1 MPCAALKAADLE
13 LKAACQDALEE
24 LTLSAMSLSEDL
36 PHRWAK
42 LLSGSRVYMQGGG
55 DCECS
60 PMIPTGTL
68 RLTMETDDGS

>member
-42 LLSGSRVYMQGGG
+42 RFSGSRVYMQGGG
-55 DCECS
+55 RRVLSNDS
-60 PMIPTGTL
+60 HRDASSDNGD
-68 RLTMETDDGS
+68 R